1 MSTDTHTDSPALV
14 RAESKWVNALCR
26 MISAECAYEDRQ
38 TKRNLQRLR
47 NAAAAMRR
55 AAKSLDRVMAAQA

>member
-1 MSTDTHTDSPALV
+1 MSTDTDTATRQV
-14 RAESKWVNALCR
+14 IRAEERWVAALCR

-38 TKRNLQRLR
+38 TKRNLQRIR

-55 AAKSLDRVMAAQA
+55 AAKSLNRLMAAQA